1 MGSEISFI
9 VQESRTMTVA
19 NFTNLIAAE
28 QVSKRFPLPDGK
40 GEFTVLNNVSLTVK
54 SGEVVAL
61 LGRSGS
67 GKSTLLRIMAGL
79 IPPSEGKVFS
89 NGNPLRGANND
100 VAMVF
105 QSFALLPWLTV
116 QENVEL
122 GLEARGVKR
131 DERRQRALK
140 AIDTVGLDG
149 FESAYPK
156 ELSGGM
162 KQRVGFAR
170 AFVLEPQILFMDEPF
185 SALDVLTAENLRG
198 EIDDLWNAKT
208 FPSKSILIV
217 THNIEEA
224 VFLADRVVILGS
236 NPGRIR
242 GEVVIDL
249 PRPHDRSSPHFASL
263 VDYIYT
269 VMTNPEIEVTGEIAT
284 KTTPTLTKVSPYA
297 KALPHVRVGGISGL
311 LELIVD
317 QPEGTDD
324 IPRLADRL
332 QLEVDDLLPILDAAV
347 LLGFAEV
354 SQGDV
359 QLTEIGQDF
368 ATTTILRSKDLFRQQ
383 ALTHVPVLTSMVQ
396 TLREKRN
403 GSMRADF
410 FRDLWDEHFP
420 HEEAERQ
427 FSTAVDWGR
436 YAELFE
442 YDASEDR
449 LYLSEIGT
457 ELETAILSEQ

>member
-1 MGSEISFI
+1 
-9 VQESRTMTVA
+9 MTV
-19 NFTNLIAAE
+19 TNSADLIAVE

-40 GEFTVLNNVSLTVK
+40 GEFTVLDNVSLTVK

-67 GKSTLLRIMAGL
+67 GKSTLLRVMAGL
-79 IPPSEGKVFS
+79 LPPSQGRVFS
-89 NGNPLRGANND
+89 NGKSLRGANND

-131 DERRQRALK
+131 EERKQHALK
-140 AIDTVGLDG
+140 AIDLVGLDG
-149 FESAYPK
+149 FENAYPK

-170 AFVLEPQILFMDEPF
+170 AFVLEPQVLFMDEPF
-185 SALDVLTAENLRG
+185 SALDVLTCENLRG
-198 EIDDLWNAKT
+198 EIDDLWNANT

-249 PRPHDRSSPHFASL
+249 PRSHDRTHPRFAAL

-269 VMTNPEIEVTGEIAT
+269 VMTNPEIEVTGEVSAEPAAKPVPAIA
-284 KTTPTLTKVSPYA
+284 SPYA
-297 KALPHVRVGGISGL
+297 NALPHVRVGGISGL

-317 QPEGTDD
+317 QPEATED
-324 IPRLADRL
+324 IPRLAERL
-332 QLEVDDLLPILDAAV
+332 QLSVDDLLPILDAAV
-347 LLGFAEV
+347 LLGFAKV

-359 QLTEIGQDF
+359 QLTTIGQDF

-383 ALTHVPVLTSMVQ
+383 VLTHVPVLNSIVK
-396 TLREKRN
+396 TLREKRS

-410 FRDLWDEHFP
+410 FLDLWDEHFP
-420 HEEAERQ
+420 REETERQ
-427 FSTAVDWGR
+427 FATAVDWGR

-449 LYLSEIGT
+449 LYLPELSS
-457 ELETAILSEQ
+457 ELETAAPLEP

>member
-1 MGSEISFI
+1 
-9 VQESRTMTVA
+9 MTV
-19 NFTNLIAAE
+19 TNSTDLITAE
-28 QVSKRFPLPDGK
+28 QISKHFPLPDGK
-40 GEFTVLNNVSLTVK
+40 GEFTVLSDVSLSVK

-79 IPPSEGKVFS
+79 IPPSQGQVLS
-89 NGNPLRGANND
+89 NGKPLRGANTD

-131 DERRQRALK
+131 EERRQRALK
-140 AIDTVGLDG
+140 AIDIVGLDG

-170 AFVLEPQILFMDEPF
+170 AFVLEPQVLFMDEPF
-185 SALDVLTAENLRG
+185 SALDVLTSENLRG
-198 EIDDLWNAKT
+198 EIDDLWNAKA

-236 NPGRIR
+236 NPGVIR

-249 PRPHDRSSPHFASL
+249 PRPHDRSSPRFASF

-269 VMTNPEIEVTGEIAT
+269 VMTNPEIEVTGKVVA
-284 KTTPTLTKVSPYA
+284 KTAPAAVLSPYA
-297 KALPHVRVGGISGL
+297 KALPHARVGGISGL

-317 QPEGTDD
+317 QGTID
-324 IPRLADRL
+324 IPRLSERL
-332 QLEVDDLLPILDAAV
+332 QLAVDDLLPILDAAV

-359 QLTEIGQDF
+359 QIKEIGRDF

-383 ALTHVPVLTSMVQ
+383 ALAHVPVLNSIVE
-396 TLREKRN
+396 TLRGKRS

-410 FRDLWDEHFP
+410 FLDLWDEHFP
-420 HEEAERQ
+420 HPEAERQ
-427 FSTAVDWGR
+427 FATAVDWGR

-442 YDASEDR
+442 YDASENR
-449 LYLSEIGT
+449 LYLPEVTADLENT
-457 ELETAILSEQ
+457 ENQGS

>member
-1 MGSEISFI
+1 
-9 VQESRTMTVA
+9 MTPMQTTPDV
-19 NFTNLIAAE
+19 LIAVE
-28 QVSKRFPLPDGK
+28 QVYKSFPLPDGK
-40 GEFTVLNNVSLTVK
+40 GEFTVLRDINVTVR

-67 GKSTLLRIMAGL
+67 GKSTLLRTMAGL
-79 IPPSEGKVFS
+79 LPPSQGRVLS
-89 NGNPLRGANND
+89 NGKPLRGANND

-116 QENVEL
+116 QQNVEL
-122 GLEARGVKR
+122 GLEAQGVPR
-131 DERRQRALK
+131 EERRQRALK
-140 AIDTVGLDG
+140 AIDLVGLDG

-170 AFVLEPQILFMDEPF
+170 AFVLEPQVLFMDEPF
-185 SALDVLTAENLRG
+185 SALDVLTSENLRG
-198 EIDDLWNAKT
+198 EIDDLWNAGT

-217 THNIEEA
+217 THNIEEG
-224 VFLADRVVILGS
+224 VFLADRVIILGS
-236 NPGRIR
+236 NPGQVR

-249 PRPHDRSSPHFASL
+249 PRSHDRTSDRFKAL

-269 VMTNPEIEVTGEIAT
+269 VMTNPDVEVESAAPVAVAPAVSAQTSA
-284 KTTPTLTKVSPYA
+284 PRSPYA
-297 KALPHVRVGGISGL
+297 QALPHARVGGISGL

-317 QPEGTDD
+317 QPEGKDD

-347 LLGFAEV
+347 VLGFAEV

-359 QLTEIGQDF
+359 QLTPIGQDF

-383 ALTHVPVLTSMVQ
+383 ALHNVPVLSSMVQ
-396 TLREKRN
+396 TLREKQSR
-403 GSMRADF
+403 SMRADF
-410 FRDLWDEHFP
+410 FLDLLDEYYP
-420 HEEAERQ
+420 HEETEKQ
-427 FSTAVDWGR
+427 FATAVDWGR

-449 LYLSEIGT
+449 LYLPEP
-457 ELETAILSEQ
+457 AIAQVGENI

>member
-1 MGSEISFI
+1 
-9 VQESRTMTVA
+9 MTVA
-19 NFTNLIAAE
+19 HSTDLITAA
-28 QVSKRFPLPDGK
+28 QISKHFPLPDGK
-40 GEFTVLNNVSLTVK
+40 GEFTVLSDVSLSVK

-79 IPPSEGKVFS
+79 IPPSQGQVFS
-89 NGNPLRGANND
+89 NGKPLRGANTD

-131 DERRQRALK
+131 EERRQRALR
-140 AIDTVGLDG
+140 AIDIVGLDG

-170 AFVLEPQILFMDEPF
+170 AFVLEPQVLFMDEPF
-185 SALDVLTAENLRG
+185 SALDVLTSENLRG
-198 EIDDLWNAKT
+198 EIDDLWNAKA
-208 FPSKSILIV
+208 FPAKSILIV

-236 NPGRIR
+236 NPGVIR

-249 PRPHDRSSPHFASL
+249 PRPHDRSSPRFASF

-269 VMTNPEIEVTGEIAT
+269 VMTNPEIEVTGKVVA
-284 KTTPTLTKVSPYA
+284 KTAPAAVLSPYA
-297 KALPHVRVGGISGL
+297 KALPHARVGGISGL

-317 QPEGTDD
+317 QGTID
-324 IPRLADRL
+324 IPRLSERL
-332 QLEVDDLLPILDAAV
+332 QLAVDDLLPILDAAV

-359 QLTEIGQDF
+359 QLKEIGRDF

-383 ALTHVPVLTSMVQ
+383 VLAHVPVLNSIVE
-396 TLREKRN
+396 TLREKRS

-410 FRDLWDEHFP
+410 FLDLWDEHFP
-420 HEEAERQ
+420 HAEAERQ
-427 FSTAVDWGR
+427 FATAVDWGR

-442 YDASEDR
+442 YDASENR
-449 LYLSEIGT
+449 LYLPEV
-457 ELETAILSEQ
+457 TADLGNTQNQGS